1 MRIWALCLT
10 AALVSA
16 STAPARALSWSVQMN
31 CASDYYAYCSKH
43 VAGSA
48 GCHAC
53 MNTNRSKLSSACVSA
68 LIDDGIIPKTDI
80 TQQKSKF
87 FASKPI
93 AARPVKAAPAMKP
106 ITKSQSSKI
115 AVVKRTLAPAAAR
128 SAQKPVRA
136 ALAIDQKT
144 FEAFKNRAPY
154 FVPAPEDATAS
165 IAAPD

>member
-1 MRIWALCLT
+1 MRIWVLLIASTAL
-10 AALVSA
+10 SA

-53 MNTNRSKLSSACVSA
+53 MNTSRSKLSSACVSA

-80 TQQKSKF
+80 TRQTSKF
-87 FASKPI
+87 AVSKPI
-93 AARPVKAAPAMKP
+93 AARPVKAMPAPEKIVKA
-106 ITKSQSSKI
+106 QASKI
-115 AVVKRTLAPAAAR
+115 AAAKRTLAP

-165 IAAPD
+165 IAAPE